1 MPATLV
7 FDQRR
12 ILACSGRARSL
23 LYVSI
28 ACRVAAAAT
37 VVAQAW
43 LFSQVIARV
52 FLGDDGLGQVQ
63 GLLLTMLAL
72 ALVRAALLWVADVVA
87 QRAASEVKGR
97 LRADL
102 THHLLALGPAFTH
115 GERSGELAH
124 VLVQAVE
131 DLDEYLTAYQPLRAL
146 AVLVPLLVA
155 LVVLVT
161 DPLTVLVLVVTG
173 PMLVL
178 FLVLIGSRTKDLTQR
193 RFRELS
199 WMSASFLDMLHGLAT
214 LKMFGRSQ
222 EQVDNIRDVGRR
234 YGHTTMEVLRTAFE
248 TSLVLELSSTIATAL
263 VAVEVSLRLIAGD
276 LPFDR
281 ALFLLVITPEFFAPL
296 RQLATR
302 YHAGSAGR
310 AAGERI
316 FAILDTSP
324 AASPPRRAA
333 SSVPFGDI
341 RLEHVSFAYD
351 GGSRPALDDVSIDI
365 PRGRTV
371 ALVGETGAGKTSV
384 GNLLLRFFEPDSGR
398 ITVGGVPLGSLDM
411 DAWRSQ
417 VAWVPQHPHFFY
429 GTVEENIRLGKPGAS
444 RDEVLAAAQAAH
456 LGGLLRRLPEGLHT
470 VIGERGTRL
479 SGGEQQ
485 RVAIARAFL
494 KDAPVL
500 ILDEATS
507 HLDVE
512 SEARILGALS
522 RLKTGRSVLVIAH
535 RMSLAYDADSV
546 VVMQDGHVIGAGDHQ
561 SLLAGNGRY
570 RTLVRDYESGT
581 L

>member
-1 MPATLV
+1 
-7 FDQRR
+7 
-12 ILACSGRARSL
+12 
-23 LYVSI
+23 
-28 ACRVAAAAT
+28 
-37 VVAQAW
+37 
-43 LFSQVIARV
+43 
-52 FLGDDGLGQVQ
+52 
-63 GLLLTMLAL
+63 
-72 ALVRAALLWVADVVA
+72 
-87 QRAASEVKGR
+87 
-97 LRADL
+97 
-102 THHLLALGPAFTH
+102 
-115 GERSGELAH
+115 
-124 VLVQAVE
+124 
-131 DLDEYLTAYQPLRAL
+131 
-146 AVLVPLLVA
+146 
-155 LVVLVT
+155 
-161 DPLTVLVLVVTG
+161 
-173 PMLVL
+173 
-178 FLVLIGSRTKDLTQR
+178 
-193 RFRELS
+193 
-199 WMSASFLDMLHGLAT
+199 
-214 LKMFGRSQ
+214 
-222 EQVDNIRDVGRR
+222 
-234 YGHTTMEVLRTAFE
+234 
-248 TSLVLELSSTIATAL
+248 
-263 VAVEVSLRLIAGD
+263 
-276 LPFDR
+276 
-281 ALFLLVITPEFFAPL
+281 
-296 RQLATR
+296 
-302 YHAGSAGR
+302 
-310 AAGERI
+310 
-316 FAILDTSP
+316 
-324 AASPPRRAA
+324 
-333 SSVPFGDI
+333 
-341 RLEHVSFAYD
+341 
-351 GGSRPALDDVSIDI
+351 
-365 PRGRTV
+365 
-371 ALVGETGAGKTSV
+371 